1 MDVESFNQGV
11 LAAITCPEGE
21 RAPVGSPI
29 GFTAETDEEQDL
41 QASNAGVAS
50 ALLAQQHACRSGW
63 VLKKDETRGDAQAL
77 NCKCL
82 MSQRDCF

>member
-29 GFTAETDEEQDL
+29 GFTAETDEEISARF
-41 QASNAGVAS
+41 ASK
-50 ALLAQQHACRSGW
+50 QCRSGQRFACSAACMQER
-63 VLKKDETRGDAQAL
+63 VGAQE
-77 NCKCL
+77 
-82 MSQRDCF
+82 R